1 MKRIPKEVS
10 EFYDSLENFKSL
22 NIWNIQKELLASE
35 KVKGKWREKIV
46 CERKILILNLDK
58 GILNLNS
65 QSTDIS
71 GKVNDFEVFS
81 KDEIVYLKERLNDTS
96 NSWLKSRYSHIL
108 WNETKNKTYATI
120 AIHSYIDTINRIIP
134 NEVRELTINLSAIFH
149 IAKKTKEHI
158 EEIKKYSF
166 DLISQLPNWLRG
178 NILRELLDF
187 NLLNKSELN
196 EMSNEVINWIE
207 INNQTSYNSNKEILK
222 ISLKLYEKIV
232 KSNEILFNLLAKN
245 EDLIINQHQDDSDFV
260 KYTSTGAKMN
270 YYKKAKN
277 EVEYETELKE
287 YTRLKQKIK
296 LGKISIDL
304 NDEENQMFNDYLNIK
319 SQAILQLPTESI
331 LAFFSVNEDILVD
344 PKNNIQSA
352 EKSIKN
358 SIHHLFSTSVFDI
371 NSNFK
376 NLKESEKLDHQIVQ
390 NYTIVHNLTCYSL
403 FLKVFVDGILSG
415 KLNYYKVFDFF
426 EKHTWFGLKFH
437 KSISQNEI
445 DENSNWLSVLSP
457 GIQNMFSQFELSIL
471 MNTNKVNNFILAI
484 DSLTLKFEGLLRDFI
499 RLTGGFTTIE
509 KKEELQEQLLEGL
522 LENQKIKEYF
532 TEKDIELFKYT
543 FTKKGKNIRN
553 NVAHSFMEYSN
564 YNLQIVCLVF
574 FCILRLGKYTF
585 DHEKTSS

>member
-1 MKRIPKEVS
+1 MKRIPKKVS

-22 NIWNIQKELLASE
+22 NIWNIQKELIASE

-71 GKVNDFEVFS
+71 GKVNNFEVFS
-81 KDEIVYLKERLNDTS
+81 KEEILYLKERLNDTS

-134 NEVRELTINLSAIFH
+134 TEVRELTINLSAIFH

-166 DLISQLPNWLRG
+166 DLISQLPNWLKG

-196 EMSNEVINWIE
+196 EISNEVINWIE
-207 INNQTSYNSNKEILK
+207 INNPTSYNSNKEILK

-232 KSNEILFNLLAKN
+232 KPNEILFNLLAKN

-270 YYKKAKN
+270 YFKKAKN

-296 LGKISIDL
+296 LGKISIEL

-331 LAFFSVNEDILVD
+331 LGFFSVNEDIVVD

-390 NYTIVHNLTCYSL
+390 NYTIAHNVSCYSL

-415 KLNYYKVFDFF
+415 KLNYYKVFNFF

-445 DENSNWLSVLSP
+445 DENSNWLSLLSP

-585 DHEKTSS
+585 DDEKTSS

>member
-65 QSTDIS
+65 QLTDIS
-71 GKVNDFEVFS
+71 GKVNDFGVFS

-178 NILRELLDF
+178 KILSELLDF

-207 INNQTSYNSNKEILK
+207 INNPTSYNSNKEILK

-296 LGKISIDL
+296 LSKISIDL

-331 LAFFSVNEDILVD
+331 LGFFSVNEDILVD
-344 PKNNIQSA
+344 PINNIQSA

-376 NLKESEKLDHQIVQ
+376 NLKESEKLDHQIIQ
-390 NYTIVHNLTCYSL
+390 NYTIVHNVTCYSL

>member
-1 MKRIPKEVS
+1 MKKIPKEVS

-81 KDEIVYLKERLNDTS
+81 KDEIVYLKERLNVTS

-196 EMSNEVINWIE
+196 GMSNEVINWIE
-207 INNQTSYNSNKEILK
+207 INNPTSYNSNKEILK

-232 KSNEILFNLLAKN
+232 KPNEILFNLLAKN

-331 LAFFSVNEDILVD
+331 LGFFSVNEDILVD
-344 PKNNIQSA
+344 PINNIQSA

-376 NLKESEKLDHQIVQ
+376 NLKESEKLDHQIIQ
-390 NYTIVHNLTCYSL
+390 NYTIVHNVTCYSL

-484 DSLTLKFEGLLRDFI
+484 NSLTLKFEGLLRDFI

-532 TEKDIELFKYT
+532 TKKDIELFKYT

>member
-22 NIWNIQKELLASE
+22 NIWNIQKELIASE

-81 KDEIVYLKERLNDTS
+81 KEEILYLKERLNDTS

-166 DLISQLPNWLRG
+166 DLISQLPNWLKG

-196 EMSNEVINWIE
+196 EISNEVINWIE
-207 INNQTSYNSNKEILK
+207 INNPTSYNSNKEILK
-222 ISLKLYEKIV
+222 ISLKLYEKII
-232 KSNEILFNLLAKN
+232 KPNEILFNLLAKN

-270 YYKKAKN
+270 YFKKAKN

-296 LGKISIDL
+296 LGKISIKL

-331 LAFFSVNEDILVD
+331 LGFFSVNEDILVD

-390 NYTIVHNLTCYSL
+390 NYTIAHNVSCYSL

-445 DENSNWLSVLSP
+445 DENSNWLSLLSP

-509 KKEELQEQLLEGL
+509 KKEEFQEQLLEGL

-585 DHEKTSS
+585 DDEKNSS